1 MKKILL
7 LGATGSI
14 GTQTLDLIKEYPDAF
29 TLVGITA
36 NHSVDA
42 IKSIVKTFN
51 CDRVMLD
58 VSYKAALLKD
68 YPDLIF
74 YDTTQFDS
82 LIKSLDK
89 DVVIVNA
96 LVGSVGLGP
105 TLTALEHN
113 HDVLLANKETL
124 VVGGEL
130 IKTALKTSQGRLI
143 PVDSEHSGIAQ
154 CLKGSRIDDVEK
166 IVITAS
172 GGSFRHLSKDALENV
187 TVQDALNH
195 PNWSMGKKITIDSAT
210 MMNKV
215 FEVIEAHYLFDLPY
229 DKIDAVLHEESIVHG
244 MVHFKDGNVLM
255 HTGPAD
261 MHIPLISALGFP
273 ERVAYRTIFDITK
286 FSALHF
292 RAMDYE
298 RYSLFDLG
306 IAVARKKGLHMV
318 VLNAANE
325 AAVELFLK
333 EKITFLDIE
342 KIIVD
347 CLHTFDNKGKI
358 DLDTILTLD
367 YNVKAYV
374 KKTYL
379 DGE

>member
-14 GTQTLDLIKEYPDAF
+14 GTQTLDLIKEYPDAL
-29 TLVGITA
+29 TLIGITA
-36 NHSVDA
+36 NHSIDTV
-42 IKSIVKTFN
+42 KKIVEDFN
-51 CDRVMLD
+51 CDTVMLNASHKD
-58 VSYKAALLKD
+58 ALIRD
-68 YPDLIF
+68 YPNIDF
-74 YDTTQFDS
+74 YDTTQFDT
-82 LIKSLDK
+82 LITSLDD

-96 LVGSVGLGP
+96 LVGSVGLRP
-105 TLTALEHN
+105 TLLALKHN

-130 IKTALKTSQGRLI
+130 IKTTLKTSQGRLI
-143 PVDSEHSGIAQ
+143 PIDSEHSGISQ
-154 CLKGSRIDDVEK
+154 CLKGNRIEDVEK

-172 GGSFRHLSKDALENV
+172 GGSFRHLSKDALEHV
-187 TVQDALNH
+187 TVQDALKH
-195 PNWSMGKKITIDSAT
+195 PNWSMGHKITVDSAT

-229 DKIDAVLHEESIVHG
+229 DKIDTLLHEESIVHG
-244 MVHFKDGNVLM
+244 MVHFKDGNVVM

-273 ERVAYRTIFDITK
+273 ERMTYRTIFDITK
-286 FSALHF
+286 FSPLHF
-292 RAMDYE
+292 KPMDYE

-306 IAVARKKGLHMV
+306 IAVARKKGLHTV

-325 AAVELFLK
+325 AAVELFLL

-358 DLDTILTLD
+358 DLDTIITLD
-367 YNVKAYV
+367 QNVKNYV

>member
-14 GTQTLDLIKEYPDAF
+14 GTQTLDLIREYPDAF
-29 TLVGITA
+29 RLVGITA

-42 IKSIVKTFN
+42 IKTIVEDFN
-51 CDRVMLD
+51 CDTVMLHASHKD
-58 VSYKAALLKD
+58 TLIKD
-68 YPDLIF
+68 YPNITF
-74 YDTTQFDS
+74 YDTTQFDC
-82 LIKSLDK
+82 LIKSLDE

-96 LVGSVGLGP
+96 LVGSVGLRP
-105 TLTALEHN
+105 TLMALEHN

-130 IKTALKTSQGRLI
+130 IKAALKTSQGRLI

-154 CLKGSRIDDVEK
+154 CLKGSRIDDVDK

-172 GGSFRHLSKDALENV
+172 GGSFRHLSKDALEQV
-187 TVQDALNH
+187 TVQDALKH
-195 PNWSMGKKITIDSAT
+195 PNWSMGQKITIDSAT

-215 FEVIEAHYLFDLPY
+215 FEVIEAHYLFGLPY
-229 DKIDAVLHEESIVHG
+229 DKIDAVLHEESVVHG

-261 MHIPLISALGFP
+261 MHIPIVSALGFP
-273 ERVAYRTIFDITK
+273 ERIAYRTIFDITK

-292 RAMDYE
+292 KPMDFE

-333 EKITFLDIE
+333 EKIAFLDIE

-347 CLHTFDNKGKI
+347 CLHTFENKGKI
-358 DLDTILTLD
+358 ELDTILTLD
-367 YNVKAYV
+367 QDVKNYV